1 MEVWLCLFGP
11 VGFLCLSFASLIL
24 IGNLDRGFN
33 SLCMVFVY

>member
-11 VGFLCLSFASLIL
+11 VGFLCLSFASPIL